1 MHAMVFIHK
10 FCINCLITIQYKDI
24 TTLPTTGAINTF
36 EILSILIRLSIVT
49 ISIIMI
55 IKDEKAVVAAAP
67 FAPNSGI
74 INTLAIIF
82 TIVDIQHII
91 INFFSFPEG
100 NNTTFPKKLPPTKLN
115 RNEIINICNV
125 LVPCTYPFPAMIKI
139 ASFANTVAP
148 A

>member
-55 IKDEKAVVAAAP
+55 IKDEKAVVVAA
-67 FAPNSGI
+67 
-74 INTLAIIF
+74 TV
-82 TIVDIQHII
+82 TIEEKVDAKEEIK
-91 INFFSFPEG
+91 
-100 NNTTFPKKLPPTKLN
+100 TTKEEKK
-115 RNEIINICNV
+115 
-125 LVPCTYPFPAMIKI
+125 
-139 ASFANTVAP
+139 
-148 A
+148 